1 MGVGNGPRIEGF
13 DSLFGS
19 VDAANIRSISGST
32 IKNSFSGNTATSTGI
47 TIVNSSGAS
56 YISFGGAG
64 IVTSFSNTGITGAD
78 SRTLTAWVK
87 FTSKAVQSVMSVGAN
102 GAGTG
107 FGIETSSTV
116 WNLSIGNSGVATT
129 LTYDANVWYHV
140 AYIGE
145 FLTSNSITKKLY
157 INGVLRYNDSST
169 SINTTNSPF
178 YLGTNPAR
186 TLRLNGYISQAK
198 VYKKALSEREI
209 TKNYNA
215 MKGRYD

>member
-1 MGVGNGPRIEGF
+1 MGVGNGPKIEGF

-19 VDAANIRSISGST
+19 IDAANIRSVSGST
-32 IKNSFSGNTATSTGI
+32 IKNTFSGNTATSTGI
-47 TIVNSSGAS
+47 SIVNSSGAS

-64 IVTSFSNTGITGAD
+64 IVTSFSNTGISGAN
-78 SRTLTAWVK
+78 SRTLSAWVK

-107 FGIETSSTV
+107 FGLETSSTV
-116 WNLSIGNSGVATT
+116 WNLSIGNSGIATT

-140 AYIGE
+140 AYVGE
-145 FLTSNSITKKLY
+145 FLTSNSITSKLY
-157 INGVLRYNDSST
+157 INGVLRYNAST
-169 SINTTNSPF
+169 ASINTTNSPF

-186 TLRLNGYISQAK
+186 TLRLNGFISQAK
-198 VYKKALSEREI
+198 IYKKALSEREI

>member
-1 MGVGNGPRIEGF
+1 MGVGNGPKIEGF

-19 VDAANIRSISGST
+19 IDAANIRSVSGST
-32 IKNSFSGNTATSTGI
+32 IINTFSGNTATSTGI
-47 TIVNSSGAS
+47 SIVNSSGAS

-64 IVTSFSNTGITGAD
+64 IVTSFSNTGITGAN
-78 SRTLTAWVK
+78 SRTLSAWVK

-107 FGIETSSTV
+107 FGLETSSTV

-140 AYIGE
+140 AYVGE
-145 FLTSNSITKKLY
+145 FLTSNSITSKLY
-157 INGVLRYNDSST
+157 INGVLRYNAST
-169 SINTTNSPF
+169 ASINTTDSPF

-186 TLRLNGYISQAK
+186 TLRLNGFISQAK
-198 VYKKALSEREI
+198 IYKKALSEREI

>member
-19 VDAANIRSISGST
+19 IDAANIRSVSGAT
-32 IKNSFSGNTATSTGI
+32 ITNTLTGNTATSTGI
-47 TIVNSSGAS
+47 SVVNSSGAS

-64 IVTSFSNTGITGAD
+64 IVTSFSNTDITGAN
-78 SRTLTAWVK
+78 SRTLSAWVK
-87 FTSKAVQSVMSVGAN
+87 FTSKAIQAVMSVGAN

-107 FGIETSSTV
+107 FGIETSSTT

-145 FLTSNSITKKLY
+145 F
-157 INGVLRYNDSST
+157 
-169 SINTTNSPF
+169 
-178 YLGTNPAR
+178 
-186 TLRLNGYISQAK
+186 
-198 VYKKALSEREI
+198 
-209 TKNYNA
+209 
-215 MKGRYD
+215 

>member
-1 MGVGNGPRIEGF
+1 MGVGNGPKIEGF

-19 VDAANIRSISGST
+19 IDAANLRSVSGST
-32 IKNSFSGNTATSTGI
+32 IKNTLSGNTATSTGI
-47 TIVNSSGAS
+47 SIVNSSGAS

-64 IVTSFSNTGITGAD
+64 IVTSFSNTGISGAN
-78 SRTLTAWVK
+78 SRTLSAWVK
-87 FTSKAVQSVMSVGAN
+87 FTSKALQSVMSVGAN

-107 FGIETSSTV
+107 FGLETSSTV
-116 WNLSIGNSGVATT
+116 WNLSIGNSGTATT

-140 AYIGE
+140 AYVGE
-145 FLTSNSITKKLY
+145 FLTSNSITSKLY
-157 INGVLRYNDSST
+157 INGVLRYNAST
-169 SINTTNSPF
+169 ASINTTDSPF

-186 TLRLNGYISQAK
+186 TLRLNGFISQAK
-198 VYKKALSEREI
+198 IYKKALSEREI

>member
-1 MGVGNGPRIEGF
+1 MGVGNGPKIEGF

-19 VDAANIRSISGST
+19 IDAANIRSVSGST
-32 IKNSFSGNTATSTGI
+32 VKNSFSGNTATSTGI
-47 TIVNSSGAS
+47 SIVNSSGAS

-64 IVTSFSNTGITGAD
+64 IVTSFSNTGITGAN
-78 SRTLTAWVK
+78 SRTLSAWVK

-107 FGIETSSTV
+107 FGLETSSTV

-140 AYIGE
+140 AYVGE
-145 FLTSNSITKKLY
+145 FLTSNSITSKLY
-157 INGVLRYNDSST
+157 INGVLRYNAST
-169 SINTTNSPF
+169 ASINTTDSPF

-186 TLRLNGYISQAK
+186 TLRLNGFISQAK
-198 VYKKALSEREI
+198 IYKKALSEREI

>member
-1 MGVGNGPRIEGF
+1 MGVGNGPKIEGF

-19 VDAANIRSISGST
+19 IDAANIRSVSGST
-32 IKNSFSGNTATSTGI
+32 IKNTLSGNTAISTGI
-47 TIVNSSGAS
+47 SIVNSSGAS

-64 IVTSFSNTGITGAD
+64 IVTSFSNTGITGAN
-78 SRTLTAWVK
+78 SRTLSAWVK

-107 FGIETSSTV
+107 FGLETSSTV

-140 AYIGE
+140 AYVGE
-145 FLTSNSITKKLY
+145 FLTSNSITSKLY
-157 INGVLRYNDSST
+157 INGVLRYNAST
-169 SINTTNSPF
+169 ASINTTDSPF

-186 TLRLNGYISQAK
+186 TLRLNGFISQAK
-198 VYKKALSEREI
+198 IYKKALPEREI

-215 MKGRYD
+215 MKGRYN

>member
-32 IKNSFSGNTATSTGI
+32 IKNSLSGNTATSTGI
-47 TIVNSSGAS
+47 SVVNSSGAS

-64 IVTSFSNTGITGAD
+64 IVTSFSNTDITGAN
-78 SRTLTAWVK
+78 SRTLSAWVK
-87 FTSKAVQSVMSVGAN
+87 FTSKAIQSVMSVGAN

-107 FGIETSSTV
+107 FGIETSSTT

-129 LTYDANVWYHV
+129 LTYDANVWYYV
-140 AYIGE
+140 TYVGE
-145 FLTSNSITKKLY
+145 FLTSNSITSKLY
-157 INGVLRYNDSST
+157 INGVLRYNAST
-169 SINTTNSPF
+169 ASINTTNSPF

>member
-1 MGVGNGPRIEGF
+1 MGVGNGPKIEGF

-19 VDAANIRSISGST
+19 IDAANLRSVSGST
-32 IKNSFSGNTATSTGI
+32 VKNSFSGNTATSTGI

-64 IVTSFSNTGITGAD
+64 IVTSFSNTDITGAN
-78 SRTLTAWVK
+78 SRTLSAWVK
-87 FTSKAVQSVMSVGAN
+87 FTSKAIQAVMSVGAN

-140 AYIGE
+140 TYVGE
-145 FLTSNSITKKLY
+145 FLTSNSITSKLY
-157 INGVLRYNDSST
+157 INGVLRYNAST
-169 SINTTNSPF
+169 ASINTTNSPF

>member
-1 MGVGNGPRIEGF
+1 MGVGNGPKIEGF

-19 VDAANIRSISGST
+19 IDAANLRSVSGST
-32 IKNSFSGNTATSTGI
+32 IKNTLSGNTATSTGI
-47 TIVNSSGAS
+47 SIVNSSGAS

-64 IVTSFSNTGITGAD
+64 IVTSFSNTGISGAN
-78 SRTLTAWVK
+78 SRTLSAWVK

-107 FGIETSSTV
+107 FGLETSSTV
-116 WNLSIGNSGVATT
+116 WNLSIGNSGTATT

-140 AYIGE
+140 AYVGE
-145 FLTSNSITKKLY
+145 FLTSNSITSKLY
-157 INGVLRYNDSST
+157 INGVLRYNAST
-169 SINTTNSPF
+169 ASINTTDSPF

-186 TLRLNGYISQAK
+186 TLRLNGFISQAK
-198 VYKKALSEREI
+198 IYKKALSEREI